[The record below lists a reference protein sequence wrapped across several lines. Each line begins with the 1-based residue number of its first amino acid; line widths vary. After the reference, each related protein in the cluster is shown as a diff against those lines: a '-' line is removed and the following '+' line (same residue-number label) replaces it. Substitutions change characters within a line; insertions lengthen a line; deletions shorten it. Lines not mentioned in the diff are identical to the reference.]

1 VLRVV
6 LELDHVKVAIVAPHQ
21 VRLRPAPH
29 STYMLHRPGHE
40 GGILPLLSRASIRDT
55 CQQ

>member
-40 GGILPLLSRASIRDT
+40 GGIVSIREARHH
-55 CQQ
+55 